1 MLTGTLMNWDSQIE
15 YILYHMIEK
24 YMLCETHRTQKI
36 YVDYD
41 LEKVYVDWNL
51 EKNLCDKLC

>member
-1 MLTGTLMNWDSQIE
+1 MNWDSQIE

-41 LEKVYVDWNL
+41 LEKVYVDWDL
-51 EKNLCDKLC
+51 EKKLMW